1 MYGSHRRSCE
11 FIADVAPARC
21 ADMLRQK
28 QVDAALIPS
37 IEYQR
42 LDDVLI
48 VPGLAV
54 AADGPVRSVILV
66 HQKPLEEVNSVSLD
80 LSSRTGAALTMI
92 YFRHFQRREVR
103 FEPHPPHLVEMLRKA
118 DAALLIGDPA
128 LLAYHHS
135 VHLPS
140 PTSPQITD
148 WGELWKQLTGLPFV
162 FAVWA
167 IRRESVDRMAG
178 IDFSLVKKEA
188 GSSLPHIID
197 EAVNRLQLPYELVH
211 DYLTRSLVYDLNHG
225 CLSGLNHFYTLA
237 WRVNLIDVLNPIRF
251 YEVTVDV

>member
-28 QVDAALIPS
+28 LVDAALIPS

-54 AADGPVRSVILV
+54 ASDGPVRSVILV

-92 YFRHFQRREVR
+92 YFRHFQRRGVR
-103 FEPHPPHLVEMLRKA
+103 FEPHPPRLAEMLAKA

-128 LLAYHHS
+128 LLVYHHS
-135 VHLPS
+135 APS
-140 PTSPQITD
+140 SSAISPQITD
-148 WGELWKQLTGLPFV
+148 WGDLWKQLTGLPFV

-188 GSSLPHIID
+188 ASSLPHIID
-197 EAVNRLQLPYELVH
+197 EAVNRLQLPYRLVH
-211 DYLTRSLVYDLNHG
+211 EYLTHCLVYDLNHR
-225 CLSGLNHFYTLA
+225 CLDGLNHFYKLA
-237 WRVNLIDVLNPIRF
+237 WQVNLIDAVNPIRF
-251 YEVTVDV
+251 YGVTVDS